1 MSYANFGPTYPEQSV
16 SNLQVAPIAVAAA
29 LPGSAVIET
38 TLIRTAAGAELP
50 LVLPEGTW
58 VINAEAQIDPDNA
71 AHNYEYFQSV
81 LYVGANLKATGPA
94 VFGAAVNNA
103 GGGIRVHLPASY
115 ILVVPVGATRSVTYR
130 VRSSGNTGVLTFV
143 AGDFSNIV
151 ATKIS
156 N

>member
-16 SNLQVAPIAVAAA
+16 SNLLVAPITVAAA
-29 LPGSAVIET
+29 LPGDAVVET

-71 AHNYEYFQSV
+71 ARKYQYFQSV
-81 LYVGANLKATGPA
+81 LYVGANLKAAGPA
-94 VFGAAVNNA
+94 VFGADVVN
-103 GGGIRVHLPASY
+103 GGGGVRIHLPVSY
-115 ILVVPVGATRSVTYR
+115 ILVVPAGATRSVTYR
-130 VRSSGNTGVLTFV
+130 FRSTGNTGVITFV